1 MVLRRAGDTRRHHRQ
16 QQRQKSDSALAPSPR
31 HVLKAGS
38 RHALLKVSFLH
49 KIYILKNPLFLCSCT
64 SAHHAASRMFV
75 SMLCRC
81 SSALGGGERPTFP
94 QHLLISLPA
103 TDASTVLFWWWQRFY
118 IQPCHHQPMIML
130 MLALTLGWMVG
141 WLARWHWLAGWRWC
155 TLCYYFMFVW
165 RTLYHQQQQRTI
177 KIEWFI
183 VAWIVTHSQLLWTFF
198 FNRLMSSTNRR
209 CCHRRVSF
217 TEAKDAADEI
227 RKIFYF
233 IHEIE
238 VSSIDCIHLRHQTWL
253 RLPVRSPAFSARH
266 FS

>member
-1 MVLRRAGDTRRHHRQ
+1 MIWRYYAERETQDDTTDNNNDE
-16 QQRQKSDSALAPSPR
+16 KSDSALAPSPR

-141 WLARWHWLAGWRWC
+141 WLAMMYIMLLFYVCMENIVPAAAAAYYKNWVIYCCMNRY
-155 TLCYYFMFVW
+155 TLTTFVN
-165 RTLYHQQQQRTI
+165 
-177 KIEWFI
+177 
-183 VAWIVTHSQLLWTFF
+183 FF
-198 FNRLMSSTNRR
+198 FNRLMSSTTRR

-227 RKIFYF
+227 RKISYF

-253 RLPVRSPAFSARH
+253 KLPVRSLAFSARR